1 MGEHKRGAYSRGQ
14 IEDIERRNRQR
25 DYEQAEYRML
35 RAVNLACENF
45 LREHDIATQPEYE
58 NDSNNDDEG

>member
-35 RAVNLACENF
+35 RAVNLACDRF
-45 LREHDIATQPEYE
+45 LREHDINQDNEYHD
-58 NDSNNDDEG
+58 NNNDDER

>member
-35 RAVNLACENF
+35 RAVNLACDRF
-45 LREHDIATQPEYE
+45 LREHDINQDNEYHD
-58 NDSNNDDEG
+58 NNNDDEG

>member
-35 RAVNLACENF
+35 RAVNLACDRF
-45 LREHDIATQPEYE
+45 LREHDINQDNEYH
-58 NDSNNDDEG
+58 DSNNDDEG